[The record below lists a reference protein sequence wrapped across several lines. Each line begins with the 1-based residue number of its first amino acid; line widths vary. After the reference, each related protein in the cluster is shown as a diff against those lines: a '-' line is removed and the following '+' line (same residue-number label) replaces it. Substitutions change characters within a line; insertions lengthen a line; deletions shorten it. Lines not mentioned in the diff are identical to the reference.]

1 MNRIFLPLALTMS
14 LSLTG
19 CISFTPTGPIGEPQ
33 VKAATSIEH
42 AAQIA
47 EVSISDPG
55 VNAEK
60 RLTASRQL
68 TDQITHY
75 VEKSDYFNKVVVFPV
90 KAGDD
95 DMVLKFDL
103 TSLKGKRST
112 HPGYIPGAILT
123 LTIWIWVN
131 GPVDV
136 DTFDIAGTLTI
147 EDRHGKQLA
156 KTSEKIDISQNVGIY
171 DRDYWAPRLGA
182 NYLNQLVAQLLASA
196 TRQLPP
202 SAVQA
207 SVAAPALQQAAAQ

>member
-1 MNRIFLPLALTMS
+1 MNRIFLPLALAMS

-19 CISFTPTGPIGEPQ
+19 CISFTPTGPIGEPR
-33 VKAATSIEH
+33 VKAASSIDH
-42 AAQIA
+42 AAQVA
-47 EVSISDPG
+47 EVSISDPA
-55 VNAEK
+55 VKPET

-103 TSLKGKRST
+103 TSLKGKRSI
-112 HPGYIPGAILT
+112 HPAYIPGALLT

-131 GPVDV
+131 GPINV
-136 DTFDIAGTLTI
+136 DTFDIEGTLTI
-147 EDRHGKQLA
+147 EDRTGKQLA
-156 KTSEKIDISQNVGIY
+156 KTNEKIDIKQNIGLY
-171 DRDYWAPRLGA
+171 DRDYWAPRLGS

-196 TRQLPP
+196 TRQLP
-202 SAVQA
+202 AGH
-207 SVAAPALQQAAAQ
+207 APAAVEQQAAAQ